1 MKLRPD
7 TTITQAD
14 LERGKRALVR
24 DSAFASITGS
34 LYGGVILIGFALAL
48 GAGPF
53 AIGMLAAIPF
63 IGQAAQLP
71 AIVLIEHVRQRRKIA
86 VLSVS
91 VARALILLLAIVPLM
106 RIAEGRLTLLLVAQL
121 VITILGS
128 LAGCALNSWLHQLLP
143 REGLGAFFAK
153 RLFWGTASACIG
165 TLAAGLVVDHWPYGE
180 PLRAYS
186 VSFGVAGVAGFV
198 SAWFLT
204 RVPEPVMTHA
214 GPHTSVIGKIAAPF
228 RDANFRSI
236 LRYILAWNAATN
248 LAAPFLAV
256 YLIQQMQLSL
266 STVTT
271 LWVTS
276 QVANAVV
283 LYIWGRLS
291 DRLSNKAVLRVVLPL
306 YFLCMLGLAFAALP
320 ALTRFALPLL
330 YLLHIAM
337 GAAAGGIG
345 LATGNM
351 SLKLAPHGQ
360 GTSYLAAT
368 SLVASV
374 TGGVAPLIGGALAH
388 WFEAAAFS
396 VVVRWAWSGEAGEA
410 TVIGFTRYQ
419 FLFLISAAL
428 GLYVLH
434 RLSAIR
440 EGEEISER
448 VVIQQFALEAVRT
461 VNQVSTVAGLLGNLF
476 TFGRLFERRLHSRR
490 SAVSAT
496 ADVPAPVQPT
506 YGDGASTE
514 GRAATERND

>member
-1 MKLRPD
+1 
-7 TTITQAD
+7 
-14 LERGKRALVR
+14 
-24 DSAFASITGS
+24 
-34 LYGGVILIGFALAL
+34 
-48 GAGPF
+48 
-53 AIGMLAAIPF
+53 
-63 IGQAAQLP
+63 
-71 AIVLIEHVRQRRKIA
+71 
-86 VLSVS
+86 
-91 VARALILLLAIVPLM
+91 
-106 RIAEGRLTLLLVAQL
+106 
-121 VITILGS
+121 
-128 LAGCALNSWLHQLLP
+128 
-143 REGLGAFFAK
+143 
-153 RLFWGTASACIG
+153 
-165 TLAAGLVVDHWPYGE
+165 
-180 PLRAYS
+180 
-186 VSFGVAGVAGFV
+186 
-198 SAWFLT
+198 
-204 RVPEPVMTHA
+204 
-214 GPHTSVIGKIAAPF
+214 
-228 RDANFRSI
+228 
-236 LRYILAWNAATN
+236 
-248 LAAPFLAV
+248 
-256 YLIQQMQLSL
+256 
-266 STVTT
+266 
-271 LWVTS
+271 
-276 QVANAVV
+276 
-283 LYIWGRLS
+283 
-291 DRLSNKAVLRVVLPL
+291 
-306 YFLCMLGLAFAALP
+306 
-320 ALTRFALPLL
+320 
-330 YLLHIAM
+330 AM